1 MNKVSEV
8 KNIVRVFQGKSVYD
22 CLVRWNGSN
31 KFVPCTVDIQNPR
44 DLKPLADYLL
54 KYNLIGNF

>member
-8 KNIVRVFQGKSVYD
+8 KNIIRVFQGKSVYD

-54 KYNLIGNF
+54 KYNLIGSF

>member
-31 KFVPCTVDIQNPR
+31 KFVPSTVDIQNPT
-44 DLKPLADYLL
+44 DLNPLADYLL
-54 KYNLIGNF
+54 KYNLIGSF